1 MFQLSLEHR
10 IAQPLARDFL
20 LHEKILEMDKEALVG
35 KFYIIQPSQNWDKRL
50 NKPVSLFHFGAEIDR
65 DISIK

>member
-1 MFQLSLEHR
+1 MEVYLKGTSNSQASVCTLYKL
-10 IAQPLARDFL
+10 
-20 LHEKILEMDKEALVG
+20 
-35 KFYIIQPSQNWDKRL
+35 QNWDKRL